1 MAEAGVDVRQESGRA
16 LLLEEWND
24 RHRVIFQLLPGMRV
38 ISCLLYLV
46 TITELWQPRVVQ
58 IALTLGLW
66 R

>member
-1 MAEAGVDVRQESGRA
+1 MDVRQESGRA

-46 TITELWQPRVVQ
+46 TITELWQPRVVR